1 MSSEGSDSM
10 NAVLPILVWV
20 SLWAAVIVFGLM
32 IVLYLFL
39 MFMGKEELRELRAE
53 SDADM
58 RDVRRAEILAKEEK
72 RVRLEERK
80 AALRGDSPE
89 SSPHEPD

>member
-1 MSSEGSDSM
+1 
-10 NAVLPILVWV
+10 
-20 SLWAAVIVFGLM
+20 M

-39 MFMGKEELRELRAE
+39 MFMGKEELQELRRE

-58 RDVRRAEILAKEEK
+58 RDVRQAEILAKEEK

-80 AALRGDSPE
+80 AALRGDWEESPSE
-89 SSPHEPD
+89 DPD